1 MKNLAIRCP
10 LLQRLWWNFGSMTVF
25 KNAKREVSA
34 LDKEFTNCII
44 AASLNA
50 CMNTVLTQVY
60 NDKDFGWFSSR
71 IWDSYECHM
80 EKNGKPSL
88 HAKKIDRV
96 IVLGWCTK
104 YIQAIDFI
112 GNKPFKALA
121 TKKYDKWLAE
131 EEINQ
136 ETQAGTLNLFRMV
149 VAKKPPSPCK
159 FFQCNF
165 YKRRNKPPKTS
176 SLQVETCQCQCQSQ
190 II

>member
-1 MKNLAIRCP
+1 MKSLAIRCP
-10 LLQRLWWNFGSMTVF
+10 LLQRLWWNFASMTVF

-50 CMNTVLTQVY
+50 CMNTVLTQVD

-159 FFQCNF
+159 FFPCNF
-165 YKRRNKPPKTS
+165 YKRRN
-176 SLQVETCQCQCQSQ
+176 
-190 II
+190 